1 MLGIPKLTIFIF
13 NNLLKFNKTTT
24 YKKNSEYIKKNYL
37 YMIKHI
43 KINIIQNFLII
54 YSKNRIKN

>member
-37 YMIKHI
+37 
-43 KINIIQNFLII
+43 KILFLII
-54 YSKNRIKN
+54 TKIIFIKLYFI

>member
-37 YMIKHI
+37 YFFFLNNFFNLRKL
-43 KINIIQNFLII
+43 INKYFPCDNF
-54 YSKNRIKN
+54 

>member
-43 KINIIQNFLII
+43 KINIINLFNE
-54 YSKNRIKN
+54 K

>member
-43 KINIIQNFLII
+43 KINIINLFIKKFNFYL
-54 YSKNRIKN
+54 